1 MQHYPFTAI
10 VGQEK
15 LKQALLLCAVNP
27 GIGGVLIKGEKGT
40 AKTTAARGLQQVM
53 PLLNELETATSVPFV
68 DLPIGA
74 SEDRV
79 LGSLDLQ
86 AILSEKKKQLLP
98 GLLAAAHGG
107 ILYIDEVNLLP
118 DHLVDILL
126 DVAASGVNTI
136 QREGL
141 SASHPAKFILIGT
154 MNPEE
159 GNLRP
164 QFLDRFGLMVEVGGD
179 FDVLSRIE
187 VVKRR
192 MAFEANPHSFC
203 QDWENEQNAL
213 KVRIANAQ
221 NLLLNVDMPD
231 GLLSLISQLCIESG
245 IASLRADIVMY
256 KTAITIA
263 AFDNRLLVN
272 TADITQAAAL
282 VLAHRRSKRM
292 QSPNPGSQSPNGES
306 ELQNSDNQSAD
317 PKNNNKPKE
326 ESNVSP
332 ESEPGNDESSIDKS
346 NAEGEC
352 GEGKCADSPDEKIF
366 GINLNV
372 KAPALQVKPGG
383 NVNDWLE
390 GRRSKAS
397 GTPQGFKIRTEASS
411 AGNNI
416 APTET
421 VLNAI
426 IRNPDNISIKKEDV
440 HYAIKSGKTGHLI
453 LFVVDASGSMSAGKR
468 MEAVKGS
475 VLSLLNDAY
484 QKRDAIGVI
493 AFRGVEA
500 TVLLSPTS
508 STEMAEAALTNLPTG
523 GRTPL
528 AHALQLASDLLQQH
542 ARKSDS
548 MPLLILLSD
557 GKANVPLPGG
567 GDAWAQALECAVSI
581 RMSGVEA
588 MVMDTENGF
597 LRMGRA
603 AELAAALGAEC
614 VSLDT
619 LSEQNLTKKV
629 SSKLNLQAK

>member
-1 MQHYPFTAI
+1 MHLYPFTAI

-15 LKQALLLCAVNP
+15 LKLALLLCAVNP

-40 AKTTAARGLQQVM
+40 AKTTAARGLQAVM
-53 PLLNELETATSVPFV
+53 PLINDLDNEIPVPFV

-86 AILSEKKKQLLP
+86 AILSDKKKQLLP
-98 GLLAAAHGG
+98 GLLAAAHRG

-136 QREGL
+136 QREGI

-164 QFLDRFGLMVEVGGD
+164 QFLDRFGLMIEVGGD
-179 FDVLSRIE
+179 FDVVSRIE
-187 VVKRR
+187 VVQRR
-192 MAFEANPHSFC
+192 MSFEDDPEGFIQH
-203 QDWENEQNAL
+203 WENPQTAL
-213 KVRIANAQ
+213 KAKISTAQ
-221 NLLLNVDMPD
+221 SLLQSVEMPA

-245 IASLRADIVMY
+245 IASLRADIVMC

-263 AFDNRLLVN
+263 ALENRTLVN
-272 TADITQAAAL
+272 AADIKQAAEL
-282 VLAHRRSKRM
+282 VLPHRRSKKM
-292 QSPNPGSQSPNGES
+292 PPPNPGQSPNSDDQSCNADSQSS
-306 ELQNSDNQSAD
+306 E
-317 PKNNNKPKE
+317 PKNDQLPGEHGNDTAESAPGE
-326 ESNVSP
+326 AESNSN
-332 ESEPGNDESSIDKS
+332 EP

-352 GEGKCADSPDEKIF
+352 GEGACGDNADEKQF
-366 GINLNV
+366 GIASNVQAPTLN
-372 KAPALQVKPGG
+372 AMPSG
-383 NVNDWLE
+383 NMTEWLE

-397 GTPQGFKIRTEASS
+397 GTPKGIKIRTEANVS
-411 AGNNI
+411 ANNI
-416 APTET
+416 AVTET
-421 VLNAI
+421 LLNAI
-426 IRNPDNISIKKEDV
+426 VRDPNALSIRKEDV
-440 HYAIKSGKTGHLI
+440 HHAVRAGKTGHLI

-484 QKRDAIGVI
+484 QKRDTVGVI

-500 TVLLSPTS
+500 NVLLAPTS
-508 STEMAEAALTNLPTG
+508 SVELAETALTNLPTG

-528 AHALQLASDLLQQH
+528 AHALQLAGELLQQH

-548 MPLLILLSD
+548 TPLLILLSD
-557 GKANVPLPGG
+557 GKANVPLAGG
-567 GDAWAQALECAVSI
+567 GDAWAQALELAVAI
-581 RMSGVEA
+581 RHSGVHA
-588 MVMDTENGF
+588 MVMDTDSGF

-603 AELAAALGAEC
+603 AELAVALGAEC
-614 VSLDT
+614 LSLDEV
-619 LSEQNLTKKV
+619 SEQNLTKTI
-629 SSKLNLQAK
+629 SSKLKLQAQ